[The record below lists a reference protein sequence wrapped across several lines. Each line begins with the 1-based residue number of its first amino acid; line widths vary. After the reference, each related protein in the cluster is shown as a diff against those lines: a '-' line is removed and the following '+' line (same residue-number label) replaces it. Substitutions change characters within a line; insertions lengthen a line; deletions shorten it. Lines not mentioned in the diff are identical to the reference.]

1 VITPRAFDRAYLAW
15 VTLTLLQDRESSYP
29 VRVADG
35 RMTQAAADASLAV
48 SRAIVAQ
55 WRWAIDPALSPLP
68 AEQNAGGHFGAA
80 EPAMLAQLRTLATW
94 ARGHAAQA
102 PDDRLRAHDAD
113 LYEALAWWQDTDGDC
128 PRIVLH
134 GLLDRR
140 NAVVRWTPSSDDEPI
155 LRAFGLIEQQA
166 QAA

>member
-1 VITPRAFDRAYLAW
+1 MPRAFDRAYLAW
-15 VTLTLLQDRESSYP
+15 IALTLLRDREGSYP

-35 RMTQAAADASLAV
+35 RMTQAEADASLAV

-68 AEQNAGGHFGAA
+68 AEQEAGGHFGAA

-113 LYEALAWWQDTDGDC
+113 LYEALAWWQDSDGGC

-140 NAVVRWTPSSDDEPI
+140 NPVVRWTPSPDDDAI
-155 LRAFGLIEQQA
+155 LRAFGFNQPQA
-166 QAA
+166 KAA

>member
-1 VITPRAFDRAYLAW
+1 MPRFFDRAYLAW
-15 VTLTLLQDRESSYP
+15 VTLTLLRERERSYLE
-29 VRVADG
+29 RVADG

-55 WRWAIDPALSPLP
+55 WRWAIDPALLPLP
-68 AEQNAGGHFGAA
+68 AEQDTGGHFGAA

-94 ARGHAAQA
+94 ARDHAKQA

-113 LYEALAWWQDTDGDC
+113 LYEALAWWQDSDGDC
-128 PRIVLH
+128 PRIVLF
-134 GLLDRR
+134 GLIDRR
-140 NAVVRWTPSSDDEPI
+140 NPVVRWTPSLDDAPI

-166 QAA
+166 KAA